1 MILRSPSVQQL
12 TRANIWS
19 DIEQYGASIYVS
31 PYALAPKSQAMLQ
44 QQMSTGAKLIRLV
57 QDAELFR
64 ESEIVRHLDE
74 MSTVKAYPNQ
84 FVLLVHDAVDK
95 INHYDELLIAW
106 NEKGGASYFVPSTVD
121 LFLWLTKI
129 ERQIDARPYDIR
141 QTLLSL
147 PHVTNEIAE
156 RLCEFGAQAFQLLT
170 IRRGSLEG
178 LTGLT
183 EQQIQDIRSY
193 LELPDDYE
201 LIPSRIEEPTER
213 IIMETSEI

>member
-19 DIEQYGASIYVS
+19 DIERYGASIYVS

-74 MSTVKAYPNQ
+74 MSIVKAYPNQ
-84 FVLLVHDAVDK
+84 FVLLVHDAADK

-106 NEKGGASYFVPSTVD
+106 NEKGGTSYFVPSTVD

-141 QTLLSL
+141 QTLLTL